1 MGVFSEMDYEHRY
14 GDAVAGGDNVVSA
27 FSEEPTPPTFAENL
41 SQPTVETPTAASA
54 PVQRDGAAHAE
65 PKTAEQDGKAA
76 ADKAAAAK
84 ADDEA
89 KRKAHEEAEAK
100 RKAEFEARQA
110 KKKAD
115 EQAQIAKLEAMT
127 DDEVT
132 AASMQRVST
141 DTEKLTRRNMK
152 ECVAEYIQTI
162 CIEDPVFARKTMH
175 PRKSMIRC
183 FQYISKKA
191 WEYVQDEL
199 KANNIQPGPGRE
211 GYGCDVPDDL
221 CYQWAVEYFNNPN
234 AEIDSEDD
242 EEFVPKPYI
251 GGSSS
256 KTKSRTKSKGKTADK
271 KGEDKKAAEKK
282 TADNSGQISLGDF
295 AMPEE
300 KAG

>member
-1 MGVFSEMDYEHRY
+1 MGVFSEMDYEQCY
-14 GDAVAGGDNVVSA
+14 GNEPASEENVAAA
-27 FSEEPTPPTFAENL
+27 FSGEPAPPAFAEDLNL
-41 SQPTVETPTAASA
+41 PAEPPAAAAA
-54 PVQRDGAAHAE
+54 PGAVPME
-65 PKTAEQDGKAA
+65 PKTAEQDEKAVA
-76 ADKAAAAK
+76 EK
-84 ADDEA
+84 ADEDA

-110 KKKAD
+110 KKMAD
-115 EQAQIAKLEAMT
+115 EQAQIAKLESMT

-132 AASMQRVST
+132 AASMQRVSA

-152 ECVAEYIQTI
+152 ECVAEYIQTM
-162 CIEDPVFARKTMH
+162 CIEDPAFARKTMH

-199 KANNIQPGPGRE
+199 KANNIQPGPGRQ

-221 CYQWAVEYFNNPN
+221 CYQWAAEYFNNPN
-234 AEIDSEDD
+234 AEIDTEDD
-242 EEFVPKPYI
+242 EKFVPKPYI

-256 KTKSRTKSKGKTADK
+256 KAKSVTKSKGKGD
-271 KGEDKKAAEKK
+271 DKKAAK
-282 TADNSGQISLGDF
+282 TAGKKNAGNSGQISLGDF
-295 AMPEE
+295 TMPEE